1 MLKGHSHDAPPPA
14 AATRVVAGDANVLLD
29 VEKIRPVTAA
39 LPQWQNS
46 TSLPPSTMV
55 VPAQGAEKGRHDAAL
70 VGLGGAKRV
79 LGRSAFRVNGIGGG
93 RPERKIGQNLGFP
106 YFLGVILAQ
115 PHFNSPP

>member
-1 MLKGHSHDAPPPA
+1 
-14 AATRVVAGDANVLLD
+14 
-29 VEKIRPVTAA
+29 
-39 LPQWQNS
+39 
-46 TSLPPSTMV
+46 MV
-55 VPAQGAEKGRHDAAL
+55 VPAQGAEKGRHDAAP

-115 PHFNSPP
+115 PHFKTVSSHERDFYVDFSAQKNMEIKYL